1 MKIYYAPMQF
11 KAMELQGCS
20 FGCLGDVVD
29 YRLLDRS
36 LLLFFFFFWGCFDLT
51 NSCMICLLKTYKQ
64 YITLQLHMKNT

>member
-1 MKIYYAPMQF
+1 
-11 KAMELQGCS
+11 MELQGCS

-36 LLLFFFFFWGCFDLT
+36 LLCFFSFLGCFDLT

-64 YITLQLHMKNT
+64 YITLQLHMKKIKKKRIYPYAYA